1 MQIWSERDG
10 ARAREIATD
19 IATVAWIAIW
29 ATIGMAVYGFLAE
42 LAAAGRLVRD
52 GGVELSLAGA
62 SIGGALE
69 EIPLV
74 GEDAGGGVRDA
85 FNAAADPLI
94 EFGTDL
100 ERVLIAIAVLI
111 ALLVASFGLAP
122 WLGRY
127 LPWRI
132 ERLQRLNAA
141 SSVIRRRRYAT
152 STPVAAA
159 DIERLLASRAIH
171 RLDYDELLRFSPDP
185 IGDWASG
192 RHDRLAKAELDSTG
206 LVAFGRR

>member
-19 IATVAWIAIW
+19 IATVVWVGIW
-29 ATIGMAVYGFLAE
+29 VTIGLAIYGFLAE

-52 GGVELSLAGA
+52 GGVELSQAGV

-74 GEDAGGGVRDA
+74 GEGAGGGVRDA

-100 ERVLIAIAVLI
+100 ERILIAIAVLI
-111 ALLVASFGLAP
+111 ALLVAAVGLVP

-127 LPWRI
+127 LPWRV
-132 ERLQRLNAA
+132 ERLRQLNAA
-141 SSVIRRRRYAT
+141 STVIRRRRFVA
-152 STPVAAA
+152 STPVAAE
-159 DIERLLASRAIH
+159 DIQRLLASRAIH

-192 RHDRLAKAELDSTG
+192 RHDRLARAELDDTG
-206 LVAFGRR
+206 LVAARG

>member
-1 MQIWSERDG
+1 MEIWSERDG

-19 IATVAWIAIW
+19 IATVAWVALW
-29 ATIGMAVYGFLAE
+29 TSIGIGVYRFLAE

-52 GGVELSLAGA
+52 GGTELHAAGA
-62 SIGGALE
+62 RIGGAFE

-74 GEDAGGGVRDA
+74 GEGVGGGVRDA
-85 FNAAADPLI
+85 FSAAGDPLI

-100 ERVLIAIAVLI
+100 ERMLIAIAILI
-111 ALLVASFGLAP
+111 ALLVAAVGLVP

-141 SSVIRRRRYAT
+141 ARVVRRRRFADA
-152 STPVAAA
+152 TPVPAAE
-159 DIERLLASRAIH
+159 IERLLASRAIH
-171 RLDYDELLRFSPDP
+171 RLDYDELLRFTPDP

-192 RHDRLAKAELDSTG
+192 RHDRLAKAELDSSG
-206 LVAFGRR
+206 LVALSA